1 MSCAYTTSYKSAVWR
16 PPTHVVGS
24 WCRGR
29 SLVGYF
35 YGYFDESG
43 QFKDRGQKHVALC
56 GWVFEG
62 TPEGGNF
69 AKEWKHELS
78 KVKQIHRRDWGVYDN
93 LRPSR
98 KKLLHN
104 LIPIIHKHAKY
115 GCGVT
120 VDCAAY
126 RKFAK
131 GELRGRLGADA
142 WYLAF
147 LFVLRHLAERKL
159 TKNDYL
165 ELTFDWNHQQVIDN
179 ANRIFRDIM
188 RKHPRLAEHMP
199 KIGWGA
205 SVAYPGLQAADF
217 LLMRLIKNQRVR
229 LILRHIHSE
238 HKEKCIRLSPI
249 LIVQITK
256 RCTLGNEHLVV
267 GSQTSRT
274 V

>member
-1 MSCAYTTSYKSAVWR
+1 M
-16 PPTHVVGS
+16 
-24 WCRGR
+24 
-29 SLVGYF
+29 GYF

-217 LLMRLIKNQRVR
+217 VAYETYQESKSPFNPETHPLGAQGEMYQALTDPDSTDYKAMYFGERAFSSWVANIKNGVKYP
-229 LILRHIHSE
+229 LNKWL
-238 HKEKCIRLSPI
+238 
-249 LIVQITK
+249 
-256 RCTLGNEHLVV
+256 
-267 GSQTSRT
+267 
-274 V
+274 